1 MDLDTVKIDRTDLV
15 AGIVNAIET
24 FLDATVSSD
33 DAALVCEDLVDE
45 ITTLKNAY
53 EVDTIRTLIP
63 DDEDDL
69 PGQMSI
75 NDYVVAQLDDEGGYD
90 APESVDTLPARPV
103 LDKAAERKA
112 QRAAFQARLKKQQE
126 AAEKKG

>member
-1 MDLDTVKIDRTDLV
+1 MDLETVKIDRTDLV

-53 EVDTIRTLIP
+53 EDDTIRTLIP